1 MSLKAKNT
9 ANMRRFMLTGF
20 ASAAVALALA
30 LLAAQVPILRSAGF
44 ALQDLQVAATARTL
58 TYADVL
64 VVDVDEP
71 SIAGLAGQLG
81 PWPYDR
87 DIYALIHKY
96 LVNSGVKVVAYDI
109 LFAESRG
116 GDEAFAAALDAGGQ
130 SVLIASALQQG
141 LQRGQAYRALLDKNA
156 LTGLDAVPA
165 QRWDDVTLPVAGL
178 INARGTRVGLNTVN
192 LDAGGIVRRIP
203 LIHEVH
209 GKRHPSLHLAALMA
223 AMPEEKLSGDAHSLS
238 LGALRWPLA
247 PSGEVALRFPNN
259 GEGVPEMPFHELV
272 AAALDRNGGQGVQAV
287 AEMVRGKTVFI
298 GSSSVILGDNI
309 MTPIGQR
316 PGLHAAALMHQM
328 LAQGSVLAPSR
339 PLWDAILFLLA
350 LSIPLAAFLRRADD
364 RPYLEYLSGI
374 VMVLVVAATST
385 ALIAYGQQAALL
397 FPLLAG
403 LITYLAMLL
412 RRMMTLS
419 AEKRQLDVD
428 KRAAQEAYRMKEQ
441 FMSHISHELRT
452 PLTAIMGYNTLMAD
466 AALPAIERAKF
477 GDVVEQNSQHLLS
490 LINNLLD
497 QSRMEAGQ
505 MKIVPAPTDFRRMV
519 GDVILTLSPSAHAK
533 NLTLDH
539 TGADDVPAGLILDPL
554 RVKQVLINLLGNAV
568 KFTDTGSVKLSSHW
582 YGGRLT
588 FAVRDTGPGMPPEQ
602 VERIFAPFAQAHD
615 GIAQTHGGS
624 GLGLSISRMLCALM
638 GGDVTVESTP
648 GSGTVFTATIL
659 AEPCEL
665 SEVGDTTG
673 QFTVPAKLSGCVL
686 VADDNDL
693 ICDLVAMYLTRM
705 GLETLTA
712 ENGRIAVDMA
722 LQKSPDLVL
731 MDMEMPVLAGL
742 DAVVELRK
750 KGFTRPIVMF
760 TAHSGDAEA
769 ALAKQAGCDAVLT
782 KPVDRE
788 RLQLI
793 IAKLLSRRAAKS

>member
-1 MSLKAKNT
+1 MTLKAKNN
-9 ANMRRFMLTGF
+9 ANTRRFMLTGF
-20 ASAAVALALA
+20 ASAVVALILA
-30 LLAAQVPILRSAGF
+30 LLAAQSSPFRNASL
-44 ALQDLQVAATARTL
+44 ALQDMQVAATTGSL
-58 TYADVL
+58 NYDDVL
-64 VVDVDEP
+64 VIDVDEA
-71 SIAGLAGQLG
+71 SITGLASQLG

-87 DIYALIHKY
+87 DVFALIHGY
-96 LVNSGVKVVAYDI
+96 LRKSAAKVVVYDI
-109 LFAESRG
+109 LFAESRA
-116 GDEAFAAALDAGGQ
+116 GDAAFAAALQ
-130 SVLIASALQQG
+130 SNGNAVIVASALTQG
-141 LQRGQAYRALLDKNA
+141 LERDAQYRARLGTNA
-156 LTGLDAVPA
+156 LRGVDEVSA
-165 QRWDDVTLPVAGL
+165 QHWPDITLPVPAL
-178 INARGTRVGLNTVN
+178 AEARVGVNTVN
-192 LDAGGIVRRIP
+192 LDPGGTMRRVP
-203 LIHEVH
+203 LVHEVY
-209 GKRHPSLHLAALMA
+209 GKRQPSISLAALLVA
-223 AMPEEKLSGDAHSLS
+223 NPNEKLSGDKRSLS
-238 LGALRWPLA
+238 LGKRTWPISV
-247 PSGEVALRFPNN
+247 SGEVELRFPVSPS
-259 GEGVPEMPFHELV
+259 GLPVMSFHELV
-272 AAALDRNGGQGVQAV
+272 VAALGAPGAEEVAKSVRN
-287 AEMVRGKTVFI
+287 KTVFV
-298 GSSSVILGDNI
+298 GSSSAIMGDYIETPLG
-309 MTPIGQR
+309 R
-316 PGLHAAALMHQM
+316 LAGLYGVALIHQM
-328 LAQGSVLAPSR
+328 LAQGSVLAPSH
-339 PLWDAILFLLA
+339 PSWDSMLYLIA
-350 LSIPLAAFLRRADD
+350 LMIPFAAFLRRADD
-364 RPYLEYLSGI
+364 RSYLEYLSGI

-403 LITYLAMLL
+403 LLMYLAMLL
-412 RRMMTLS
+412 GRMLMLS
-419 AEKRQLDVD
+419 AEKRQLDFD

-452 PLTAIMGYNTLMAD
+452 PLTAIMGYNKLMAD
-466 AALPAIERAKF
+466 EALPANERTQFA
-477 GDVVEQNSQHLLS
+477 DVVEHNSQHLLS

-505 MKIVPAPTDFRRMV
+505 MKIVPAPTDFRRLV
-519 GDVILTLSPSAHAK
+519 GNVILTLSPSARAK
-533 NLTLDH
+533 NLALDH
-539 TGADDVPAGLILDPL
+539 TGADDVPPGLMLDPL
-554 RVKQVLINLLGNAV
+554 RVKQVLINLVGNAV
-568 KFTDTGSVKLSSHW
+568 KFTDAGSVKLSSDW
-582 YGGRLT
+582 YGGRLSL
-588 FAVRDTGPGMPPEQ
+588 AVRDTGPGMPPEQ

-648 GSGTVFTATIL
+648 GRGTVFTATIM

-665 SEVGDTTG
+665 PEVGDTTG

-705 GLETLTA
+705 GLEALKA

-722 LQKSPDLVL
+722 LAKSPDLVL

-742 DAVVELRK
+742 DAVMELRK

-793 IAKLLSRRAAKS
+793 IAKLLSGRAAKS